1 MIGVIHE
8 QTIPGL
14 RTRVA
19 GGMIIAVCCAVLLT
33 SCTSGIKLTGT
44 DLGKTPAPDFTL
56 SDASG
61 ARFSLNEMRG
71 QAVLLTFLY
80 TNCPDVCPAIAGKL
94 AEADARLGN
103 SRQHVSF
110 VAVSV
115 DPTGDTPESVR
126 QFSSDHGLSALGS
139 RWRYGIG
146 NLDTLSAV
154 WQSYYVGARPRPV
167 SGTLP
172 GADTQPIAVD
182 HEAVMYLID
191 RQGRERSLIRP
202 DISIQD
208 LVNDLKAL
216 AAS

>member
-1 MIGVIHE
+1 MALAACGA
-8 QTIPGL
+8 TL
-14 RTRVA
+14 ALLLSACT
-19 GGMIIAVCCAVLLT
+19 GGK
-33 SCTSGIKLTGT
+33 KLTGT

-56 SDASG
+56 TDASG
-61 ARFSLNEMRG
+61 AQFSLKEMRG

-103 SRQHVSF
+103 SRAHVSF

-115 DPTGDTPESVR
+115 DPAGDTPASVER
-126 QFSSDHGLSALGS
+126 FTSEHALASLGG

-146 NLDTLSAV
+146 TQDSLSAV
-154 WQSYYVGARPRPV
+154 WQSYYVGARPRPM
-167 SGTLP
+167 GATLP
-172 GADTQPIAVD
+172 GEEAQPVAVD

-216 AAS
+216 AGS

>member
-1 MIGVIHE
+1 MIKIGSEMIPPRLGARIAGWVIMAAC
-8 QTIPGL
+8 G
-14 RTRVA
+14 A
-19 GGMIIAVCCAVLLT
+19 ALLT

-56 SDASG
+56 SDTSG
-61 ARFSLNEMRG
+61 GQFSLKDMRG

-103 SRQHVSF
+103 SRQRVSF

-115 DPTGDTPESVR
+115 DPAGDTPESVR
-126 QFSSDHGLSALGS
+126 QFTSDHGLAALGA

-146 NLDTLSAV
+146 NQDALSAV
-154 WQSYYVGARPRPV
+154 WQSYYIGARPRPV
-167 SGTLP
+167 GATLP
-172 GADTQPIAVD
+172 GAAAQPIAVD

-191 RQGRERSLIRP
+191 REGRERSLIRP

-208 LVNDLKAL
+208 LVNDLKVL